1 MAGDWIKVQHVTPG
15 KPEVFAIAGRLGI
28 EPDAVVGKLL
38 RVWIWADQQTTD
50 GNAPSVTFAL
60 LDHEARQA
68 GFAAALVAVGWL
80 RQDGDNLQF
89 SNFDRHNGE
98 TAKKRA
104 LGSNR
109 QQASRKRNADSVTK
123 SDTEALQKR
132 DQRREE
138 KKLKEKP
145 ERTEQGQAYI
155 PGKMNTP
162 ECLQAFEQWC
172 DYLDEAKLDAINPR
186 YNGVQA
192 QAVWQQANRIGP
204 ETWPLCVQYSI
215 ANGYKSIVAKTVEA
229 VTKRQ
234 PKNDPTDNAEFLRV
248 VEVCKRHGS
257 ASDDD
262 RQKREELLGPEL
274 IAAVRKIGSARLADC
289 NDFNRRGL
297 ATEWAIHR
305 EQK

>member
-234 PKNDPTDNAEFLRV
+234 PKSDPTDNAEFLRV